1 MTDTAPETPEHKLPA
16 KCEECGSLLAIYTK
30 GHCGESKI
38 KAGRRCDWLT
48 CTGVV
53 PVSPVHPNGRCG
65 AVWDPASGRHT
76 TLEQRKG
83 SDESDQ
89 DRGDRI

>member
-1 MTDTAPETPEHKLPA
+1 
-16 KCEECGSLLAIYTK
+16 
-30 GHCGESKI
+30 
-38 KAGRRCDWLT
+38 
-48 CTGVV
+48 
-53 PVSPVHPNGRCG
+53 VSPVHPNGRCG